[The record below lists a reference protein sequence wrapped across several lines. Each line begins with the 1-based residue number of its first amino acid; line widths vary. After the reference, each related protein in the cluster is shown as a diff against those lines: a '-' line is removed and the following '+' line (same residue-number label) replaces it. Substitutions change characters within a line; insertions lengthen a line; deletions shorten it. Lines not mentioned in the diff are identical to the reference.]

1 MDGCKSH
8 HHPILHG
15 SPDIYVAGVNVLKLQ
30 QRKAVAIDTPKG
42 CLQVEDWF
50 ERQQFIHDSYPLV
63 CKSRQEEIED
73 LKSELAKPLINGD
86 KVLMTIMYLPIV
98 YGKKRERSQLVGF
111 FDDGSNCSIIRNQL
125 AEDLGLWGEN
135 VPWNWE

>member
-1 MDGCKSH
+1 MSLQDRVNVVKNSKSCAVCLHPSHTSDKCDFKDKVQNICGMDGCKSH

-63 CKSRQEEIED
+63 CKSQQEEIED
-73 LKSELAKPLINGD
+73 LKSELAIWG
-86 KVLMTIMYLPIV
+86 
-98 YGKKRERSQLVGF
+98 YGIKCL
-111 FDDGSNCSIIRNQL
+111 
-125 AEDLGLWGEN
+125 
-135 VPWNWE
+135 